1 MHANRRAFC
10 TQKYIGFFDSGIGG
24 LTLLAECVRRMPEER
39 FIYLGDNDRAP
50 YGNRPRREIKKFVF
64 QGFSLLSAYP
74 LKGGVIACNT
84 ATAVAAE
91 ALRETVPFPVLGVEP
106 AVRPALL
113 SGAERVLVLATRATV
128 SSPRFAALCARCGGR
143 ILAYAPEHLA
153 RAIEEHIFT
162 QAEIDLR
169 RHLPR
174 LRCDAVV
181 LGCTHYIFL
190 RREIAAFYGCR
201 TYDGNEG
208 TAKRL
213 ASVVRAGS
221 GRGADFGRAD
231 HFAKN
236 TNICSKIDKKTLKN
250 SVIFLGS
257 AKNKNKKV
265 FLSLF

>member
-50 YGNRPRREIKKFVF
+50 YGNRPQREIKEFVF

-128 SSPRFAALCARCGGR
+128 CGAVCPLRGQNFGLCAGASRACDRGTYFYAGRNRSSPAFAQTA
-143 ILAYAPEHLA
+143 
-153 RAIEEHIFT
+153 
-162 QAEIDLR
+162 LR
-169 RHLPR
+169 RRRARLYPLHFSSQGDRCLLRLPY
-174 LRCDAVV
+174 L
-181 LGCTHYIFL
+181 
-190 RREIAAFYGCR
+190 
-201 TYDGNEG
+201 
-208 TAKRL
+208 
-213 ASVVRAGS
+213 
-221 GRGADFGRAD
+221 
-231 HFAKN
+231 
-236 TNICSKIDKKTLKN
+236 
-250 SVIFLGS
+250 
-257 AKNKNKKV
+257 
-265 FLSLF
+265 